1 MEIKGRQLRVNGY
14 LTVDDLEMG
23 EVFIFV
29 DDPDSFWIM
38 GDNDVCVNLRNGE
51 TCYPYEY
58 DNDSKPVRRVKC
70 HLEVEGF
77 A

>member
-23 EVFIFV
+23 EVFIFL
-29 DDPDSFWIM
+29 DDSSTIWM
-38 GDNDVCVNLRNGE
+38 VGDNDVYINLENGE
-51 TCYPYEY
+51 LY
-58 DNDSKPVRRVKC
+58 DTYDSDVESKPVRRVKC

>member
-14 LTVDDLEMG
+14 LTTNDLEMG
-23 EVFIFV
+23 EVFIFL
-29 DDPDSFWIM
+29 DDPATLWM
-38 GDNDVCVNLRNGE
+38 VGDNDVCVNLGNGE

-58 DNDSKPVRRVKC
+58 EDDNKPVRRIKC